1 MEIVLLLIAGVVIYF
16 LYNTL
21 QDYLKNPLHQNPQ
34 NMPFGSNS
42 ADNTPINFDNP
53 YQMQDPWVGKIKS
66 NEFSILAAIIARVV
80 WSDEQIC
87 PLEKQLLDEILSD
100 MAAESKN
107 PRLSKEEL
115 EEIVQKEQTPSISL
129 DELCESYAA
138 LTKGEYKKRLKVVE
152 FLFALA
158 YADGKLEDSEQ
169 ESIVDI
175 AAYFEIANDDFN
187 AIYNAFEKKVV
198 EFLFALAYADGKL
211 EDSEQESIVDIA
223 AYFEIAND
231 DFNAIYNA
239 FEKEYADELKMDLK
253 QAKTIFELT
262 DTNELDKAKLSEKY
276 HNLIKQTKQ
285 NIFDNKNINK
295 SFQDTSLTHL
305 KEIDKAYSILLE
317 LLESKGKDTSKQEDT
332 SNDEKQEVEQDQSRK
347 GWDF

>member
-34 NMPFGSNS
+34 NTFGFGN

-53 YQMQDPWVGKIKS
+53 YQVEDTWENKIKS

-80 WSDEQIC
+80 WSDDKIC

-107 PRLSKEEL
+107 PKLSKEEL
-115 EEIVQKEQTPSISL
+115 EEIVEKEKTPSINL
-129 DELCESYAA
+129 DELCESYVA

-169 ESIVDI
+169 EQIIDI

-187 AIYNAFEKKVV
+187 
-198 EFLFALAYADGKL
+198 
-211 EDSEQESIVDIA
+211 S
-223 AYFEIAND
+223 
-231 DFNAIYNA
+231 IYNA
-239 FEKEYADELKMDLK
+239 FEKEYADELNMDIE
-253 QAKTIFELT
+253 QANAIFEIT
-262 DTNELDKAKLSEKY
+262 DTNKLDKASLSEKY
-276 HNLIKQTKQ
+276 HALIKQTKQ

-295 SFQDTSLTHL
+295 SFQDASLTRL
-305 KEIDKAYSILLE
+305 KEIDKAYLILLD
-317 LLESKGKDTSKQEDT
+317 LVESKGQDTSKQET
-332 SNDEKQEVEQDQSRK
+332 SQDDVAQEQEKSRK
-347 GWDF
+347 G

>member
-34 NMPFGSNS
+34 NMPFGSNN

-187 AIYNAFEKKVV
+187 AIYNAFEK
-198 EFLFALAYADGKL
+198 
-211 EDSEQESIVDIA
+211 
-223 AYFEIAND
+223 
-231 DFNAIYNA
+231 
-239 FEKEYADELKMDLK
+239 EYADELKMDLE

-317 LLESKGKDTSKQEDT
+317 LLESKGKDTSKQEDS
-332 SNDEKQEVEQDQSRK
+332 SNDEKQEVEQDKSRK

>member
-34 NMPFGSNS
+34 NMPFGSND

-129 DELCESYAA
+129 DELCESYVA
-138 LTKGEYKKRLKVVE
+138 LTKGEYKKRL
-152 FLFALA
+152 
-158 YADGKLEDSEQ
+158 
-169 ESIVDI
+169 
-175 AAYFEIANDDFN
+175 
-187 AIYNAFEKKVV
+187 KVV

-253 QAKTIFELT
+253 QAKAIFELT

-317 LLESKGKDTSKQEDT
+317 LLESKGKDTSKQEDS
-332 SNDEKQEVEQDQSRK
+332 SNDEKQEVEQDKSRK

>member
-34 NMPFGSNS
+34 NTSFGFGN

-53 YQMQDPWVGKIKS
+53 YQVEDTWESKIKS

-80 WSDEQIC
+80 WSDDKIC

-100 MAAESKN
+100 MASESKN
-107 PRLSKEEL
+107 PKLSKEEL
-115 EEIVQKEQTPSISL
+115 EEIVEKEKMPSINL
-129 DELCESYAA
+129 DELCESYVA

-169 ESIVDI
+169 EQIIDI

-187 AIYNAFEKKVV
+187 
-198 EFLFALAYADGKL
+198 
-211 EDSEQESIVDIA
+211 S
-223 AYFEIAND
+223 
-231 DFNAIYNA
+231 IYNA
-239 FEKEYADELKMDLK
+239 FEKEYADELKMDIE
-253 QAKTIFELT
+253 QARAIFEIT
-262 DTNELDKAKLSEKY
+262 DTNRLDKASLNEKY
-276 HNLIKQTKQ
+276 HTLIKQTKQ

-295 SFQDTSLTHL
+295 SFQDASLTRL
-305 KEIDKAYSILLE
+305 KEIDKAYLILLDSA
-317 LLESKGKDTSKQEDT
+317 ESQGQDVSKQEERNESERQDI
-332 SNDEKQEVEQDQSRK
+332 KQDQSRK

>member
-34 NMPFGSNS
+34 NMPFGSNN

-87 PLEKQLLDEILSD
+87 LLEKQLLDEILSD

-129 DELCESYAA
+129 DELCESYVA
-138 LTKGEYKKRLKVVE
+138 LTKGEYKKRL
-152 FLFALA
+152 
-158 YADGKLEDSEQ
+158 
-169 ESIVDI
+169 
-175 AAYFEIANDDFN
+175 
-187 AIYNAFEKKVV
+187 KVV

-253 QAKTIFELT
+253 QAKAIFELT

-295 SFQDTSLTHL
+295 SFQDTSLTYL

-317 LLESKGKDTSKQEDT
+317 LLESKGEDTSKQEYS
-332 SNDEKQEVEQDQSRK
+332 SNDEKQEVEQDKSRK

>member
-100 MAAESKN
+100 MATESKN

-129 DELCESYAA
+129 DELCESYVA

-187 AIYNAFEKKVV
+187 AIYNAFEK
-198 EFLFALAYADGKL
+198 
-211 EDSEQESIVDIA
+211 
-223 AYFEIAND
+223 
-231 DFNAIYNA
+231 
-239 FEKEYADELKMDLK
+239 EYADELKMDLE

-317 LLESKGKDTSKQEDT
+317 LLESKGKDTSKQEDS
-332 SNDEKQEVEQDQSRK
+332 SNDEKQEVEQDKSRK

>member
-187 AIYNAFEKKVV
+187 AIYNAFEK
-198 EFLFALAYADGKL
+198 
-211 EDSEQESIVDIA
+211 
-223 AYFEIAND
+223 
-231 DFNAIYNA
+231 
-239 FEKEYADELKMDLK
+239 EYADELKMDLK

>member
-34 NMPFGSNS
+34 NTFGFGN

-53 YQMQDPWVGKIKS
+53 YQVEDTWENKIKS

-80 WSDEQIC
+80 WSDDKIC
-87 PLEKQLLDEILSD
+87 SLEKQLLDEILSD

-107 PRLSKEEL
+107 PKLSKEEL
-115 EEIVQKEQTPSISL
+115 EEIVEKEKTPSINL
-129 DELCESYAA
+129 DELCESYVA

-169 ESIVDI
+169 EQIIDI

-187 AIYNAFEKKVV
+187 
-198 EFLFALAYADGKL
+198 
-211 EDSEQESIVDIA
+211 S
-223 AYFEIAND
+223 
-231 DFNAIYNA
+231 IYNA
-239 FEKEYADELKMDLK
+239 FEKEYADELNMDIE
-253 QAKTIFELT
+253 QAMAIFEIT
-262 DTNELDKAKLSEKY
+262 DTNRLDKASLSEKY
-276 HNLIKQTKQ
+276 HALIKQTKQ

-295 SFQDTSLTHL
+295 SFQDASLTRL
-305 KEIDKAYSILLE
+305 KEIDKAYLILLD
-317 LLESKGKDTSKQEDT
+317 LVESKGQDTSKQET
-332 SNDEKQEVEQDQSRK
+332 SQDDVAQEQEKSRK
-347 GWDF
+347 G

>member
-21 QDYLKNPLHQNPQ
+21 QDYLKNPLHQSPQ
-34 NMPFGSNS
+34 NMPFGSNN

-129 DELCESYAA
+129 DELCESYVT

-187 AIYNAFEKKVV
+187 AIYNAFEK
-198 EFLFALAYADGKL
+198 
-211 EDSEQESIVDIA
+211 
-223 AYFEIAND
+223 
-231 DFNAIYNA
+231 
-239 FEKEYADELKMDLK
+239 EYAGELKMDLK
-253 QAKTIFELT
+253 QAKAIFELT

-295 SFQDTSLTHL
+295 SFQDTSLARL

-317 LLESKGKDTSKQEDT
+317 LLESKGEDTSKQEDL
-332 SNDEKQEVEQDQSRK
+332 SNDEKQEVEQDKSRK

>member
-187 AIYNAFEKKVV
+187 AIYNAFEK
-198 EFLFALAYADGKL
+198 
-211 EDSEQESIVDIA
+211 
-223 AYFEIAND
+223 
-231 DFNAIYNA
+231 
-239 FEKEYADELKMDLK
+239 EYADELKMDLE

-317 LLESKGKDTSKQEDT
+317 LLESKGKDTSKQGVS
-332 SNDEKQEVEQDQSRK
+332 SNDEKQEVEQDKSRK

>member
-34 NMPFGSNS
+34 NVPFGSNN

-129 DELCESYAA
+129 DELCESYVA

-158 YADGKLEDSEQ
+158 YADGKLE
-169 ESIVDI
+169 
-175 AAYFEIANDDFN
+175 N
-187 AIYNAFEKKVV
+187 
-198 EFLFALAYADGKL
+198 
-211 EDSEQESIVDIA
+211 SEQESIVDIA

-239 FEKEYADELKMDLK
+239 FEKEYADELKMNLE

-276 HNLIKQTKQ
+276 HNLIKQAKQ

-317 LLESKGKDTSKQEDT
+317 LLESKGKDTSKQGDL
-332 SNDEKQEVEQDQSRK
+332 SNDEKQEVEQDKSRK

>member
-21 QDYLKNPLHQNPQ
+21 QDYLKNPLHQSPQ

-187 AIYNAFEKKVV
+187 AIYNAFEK
-198 EFLFALAYADGKL
+198 
-211 EDSEQESIVDIA
+211 
-223 AYFEIAND
+223 
-231 DFNAIYNA
+231 
-239 FEKEYADELKMDLK
+239 EYADELKMDLE
-253 QAKTIFELT
+253 QAKTIFELI

-317 LLESKGKDTSKQEDT
+317 LLESKGKDTSKQEDS
-332 SNDEKQEVEQDQSRK
+332 SNDEKQEVEQDKSRK

>member
-100 MAAESKN
+100 MATESKN

-129 DELCESYAA
+129 DELCESYVA

-187 AIYNAFEKKVV
+187 AIYNAFEK
-198 EFLFALAYADGKL
+198 
-211 EDSEQESIVDIA
+211 
-223 AYFEIAND
+223 
-231 DFNAIYNA
+231 
-239 FEKEYADELKMDLK
+239 EYADELKMDLE

-317 LLESKGKDTSKQEDT
+317 LLESKGNDTSKQEDS

>member
-187 AIYNAFEKKVV
+187 AIYNAFEK
-198 EFLFALAYADGKL
+198 
-211 EDSEQESIVDIA
+211 
-223 AYFEIAND
+223 
-231 DFNAIYNA
+231 
-239 FEKEYADELKMDLK
+239 EYADELKMDLK

-317 LLESKGKDTSKQEDT
+317 LLESKGKDTSKQEDS
-332 SNDEKQEVEQDQSRK
+332 SNDEKQEVEQDKSRK

>member
-21 QDYLKNPLHQNPQ
+21 QDYLKNPLHQSPQ

-129 DELCESYAA
+129 DELCESYVA
-138 LTKGEYKKRLKVVE
+138 LTKGEYKKRL
-152 FLFALA
+152 
-158 YADGKLEDSEQ
+158 
-169 ESIVDI
+169 
-175 AAYFEIANDDFN
+175 
-187 AIYNAFEKKVV
+187 KVV

-253 QAKTIFELT
+253 QAKAIFELT

-317 LLESKGKDTSKQEDT
+317 LLESKGKDTSKQEDS
-332 SNDEKQEVEQDQSRK
+332 SNDEKQEVEQDKSRK

>member
-21 QDYLKNPLHQNPQ
+21 QDYLKNPLHQSSQ

-115 EEIVQKEQTPSISL
+115 EEIVQKEQTPSIGL

-138 LTKGEYKKRLKVVE
+138 LTKGEYKKRL
-152 FLFALA
+152 
-158 YADGKLEDSEQ
+158 
-169 ESIVDI
+169 
-175 AAYFEIANDDFN
+175 
-187 AIYNAFEKKVV
+187 KVV

-317 LLESKGKDTSKQEDT
+317 LLESKGKDTSKQEDS
-332 SNDEKQEVEQDQSRK
+332 SNDEKQEVEQDKSRK

>member
-34 NMPFGSNS
+34 NMPFGSNN

-115 EEIVQKEQTPSISL
+115 EEIVQKEQAPSISL
-129 DELCESYAA
+129 DELCESYVA
-138 LTKGEYKKRLKVVE
+138 LTKGEYKKRL
-152 FLFALA
+152 
-158 YADGKLEDSEQ
+158 
-169 ESIVDI
+169 
-175 AAYFEIANDDFN
+175 
-187 AIYNAFEKKVV
+187 KVV

-317 LLESKGKDTSKQEDT
+317 LLESKGKDTSKQEYP
-332 SNDEKQEVEQDQSRK
+332 SNDEKQEVEQDKSRK

>member
-34 NMPFGSNS
+34 NTPFGLGNT
-42 ADNTPINFDNP
+42 DNTPINFNNP
-53 YQMQDPWVGKIKS
+53 YQVEDTWEDKIKS

-80 WSDEQIC
+80 WSDDKIC
-87 PLEKQLLDEILSD
+87 PLEKQLLDEILGD
-100 MAAESKN
+100 MVAESKN
-107 PRLSKEEL
+107 PKLNKEEL
-115 EEIVQKEQTPSISL
+115 EEIIEKEKTPSVGL
-129 DELCESYAA
+129 DELCEGYVA

-169 ESIVDI
+169 EQIIDI

-187 AIYNAFEKKVV
+187 
-198 EFLFALAYADGKL
+198 G
-211 EDSEQESIVDIA
+211 
-223 AYFEIAND
+223 
-231 DFNAIYNA
+231 IYNA
-239 FEKEYADELKMDLK
+239 FEKEYESELQMDIE
-253 QAKTIFELT
+253 QARAIFEIT
-262 DTNELDKAKLSEKY
+262 DTNKLDEAALSEKY
-276 HNLIKQTKQ
+276 HALIKQTKQ

-295 SFQDTSLTHL
+295 SFKDTSLTRL
-305 KEIDKAYSILLE
+305 KEIDKAYLILLD
-317 LLESKGKDTSKQEDT
+317 LLKSKEQDTG
-332 SNDEKQEVEQDQSRK
+332 KQEVESDSEGQDVGQGKSRK